1 MANANSNLVS
11 ARYEFRVFSLDLD
24 EQKGLLSD
32 TGGFLER
39 ERRTDIYFLGR
50 DISPSFK
57 LRNCQSLE
65 LKIMRRKAE
74 SFELWAP
81 AGEVGL
87 PANRTE
93 IERAF
98 EDTGSFPPLRHNQ
111 MYDTTDI
118 ITAFS
123 KFGHAAVRVS
133 KLRTRFRLNQVL
145 AEITQVTLQSSPPV
159 WSVAIEG
166 SDQEALETCRQWLQL
181 GDARNSSYPEWL
193 SRVASP
199 G

>member
-1 MANANSNLVS
+1 MANAKKGDQPE
-11 ARYEFRVFSLDLD
+11 RYEFRIFSLELD

-32 TGGFLER
+32 FGELLER

-57 LRNCQSLE
+57 LRNCQSLD

-74 SFELWAP
+74 SYELWAP

-98 EDTGSFPPLRHNQ
+98 EDTGSFPALRQNQ

-118 ITAFS
+118 ITAFK
-123 KFGHAAVRVS
+123 KFDHAAVRVS

-145 AEITQVTLQSSPPV
+145 AEITQVSLQSSPPV

-181 GDARNSSYPEWL
+181 GDARNASYPEWL

>member
-1 MANANSNLVS
+1 MANAKRNDKPE
-11 ARYEFRVFSLDLD
+11 RYEFRVFSLDLD
-24 EQKGLLSD
+24 KQKGLLSD
-32 TGGFLER
+32 SGELLER

-57 LRNCQSLE
+57 LRNCQSLD
-65 LKIMRRKAE
+65 LKIMRRKADTY
-74 SFELWAP
+74 ELWAP

-98 EDTGSFPPLRHNQ
+98 EDIGSFPPLRQNQ
-111 MYDTTDI
+111 MFDTTDI
-118 ITAFS
+118 IKAFR

-145 AEITQVTLQSSPPV
+145 AEITQVSLQPSPPV
-159 WSVAIEG
+159 WSIAIEG
-166 SDQEALETCRQWLQL
+166 SVREELETCRQWLQL
-181 GDARNSSYPEWL
+181 GDARNASYPEWL